1 MSYYKLINKSQKI
14 VFYPS
19 RLESY
24 KYTQSADFFFFLF
37 FYPIKLPILFVLR
50 NYSYIVSCS
59 NSLNTPWYES
69 EQNRIS
75 GVFVNLTPIM
85 F

>member
-1 MSYYKLINKSQKI
+1 MSCYKLINKSQK
-14 VFYPS
+14 
-19 RLESY
+19 SY
-24 KYTQSADFFFFLF
+24 KYTQSADFFF
-37 FYPIKLPILFVLR
+37 YPIKFPILFGLR
-50 NYSYIVSCS
+50 NCSYIVSCS

>member
-19 RLESY
+19 RLES
-24 KYTQSADFFFFLF
+24 KNTQSADFFTPLNLP
-37 FYPIKLPILFVLR
+37 FYLVFGLR
-50 NYSYIVSCS
+50 NCSNIVSCS

>member
-24 KYTQSADFFFFLF
+24 KYTQSADFLFF
-37 FYPIKLPILFVLR
+37 FYPIKLPILFGLR
-50 NYSYIVSCS
+50 NCSYIVSCS

>member
-24 KYTQSADFFFFLF
+24 KYTQSADFLFLF
-37 FYPIKLPILFVLR
+37 FYPIKLPILFGLR

-75 GVFVNLTPIM
+75 GVFVNLKPIM

>member
-19 RLESY
+19 KLESY
-24 KYTQSADFFFFLF
+24 KYTQSADLFFF
-37 FYPIKLPILFVLR
+37 FYPIKRPILFGLR
-50 NYSYIVSCS
+50 NCSYIVSCS